1 MNSVRGEEAEFA
13 ILKQKKITM
22 RGPGPG
28 TKMKFAITHTFKQ
41 RQQGY

>member
-22 RGPGPG
+22 RGPG
-28 TKMKFAITHTFKQ
+28 TKMKFAITHTLKQ
-41 RQQGY
+41 RQIGY